1 MPRLPRLW
9 ICLPLLKTYLKQLHI
24 IQGSTIQ
31 IIGGTVVCPSRWNK
45 MSSEDISPYAKSSVD
60 FYDLLGVSF
69 ESSQKELDRAW
80 RKTALK
86 YHPDKVGTDA
96 TAKEKFHL
104 AQIGFDLLSNP
115 SSKQIYDNARNARL
129 QRERQHAAF
138 EGRRRQMKED
148 LESRERGVKRSWEES
163 LDEEAKLA
171 RELQRLA
178 EDGKRRRK
186 EREDALRND
195 ISKEHKSRGI
205 DQKTESNEAAPTISE
220 LDRTVKVRWPAK
232 QERGALDEDQI
243 RSLFSKFG
251 KVESAD
257 ILKSAPARLSTSKHK
272 QLAYTCMILYNS
284 IVGAHAAVEDFAKQS
299 GADWELFDSVQWAL
313 NKEPEVISNS
323 ASSSKAESNDPAPA
337 TSRRFDGAPSL
348 KGMTTD
354 KPPSFPSF
362 SAGGSAS
369 SNPPSGTSISS
380 QSPSLEEMTMI
391 RLRKLERQR
400 LAAEI
405 DQEEAANRP

>member
-1 MPRLPRLW
+1 
-9 ICLPLLKTYLKQLHI
+9 
-24 IQGSTIQ
+24 
-31 IIGGTVVCPSRWNK
+31 

-60 FYDLLGVSF
+60 FYDLLGVSA

-129 QRERQHAAF
+129 QREKQHAAF

-186 EREDALRND
+186 EREDALRAD
-195 ISKEHKSRGI
+195 ISKEYKSRDI
-205 DQKTESNEAAPTISE
+205 DQKTVTSEAGPSISE

-232 QERGALDEDQI
+232 EERSALDEDQL

-257 ILKSAPARLSTSKHK
+257 ILKPAPTRLSTSKHK
-272 QLAYTCMILYNS
+272 QLAYTCMILYDS
-284 IVGAHAAVEDFAKQS
+284 IVGAHAAVEEFTKQS

-313 NKEPEVISNS
+313 NKEPEVISNN
-323 ASSSKAESNDPAPA
+323 ASYSKAKANNRAPA
-337 TSRRFDGAPSL
+337 ASRHSDGAPSL
-348 KGMTTD
+348 RGTATD
-354 KPPSFPSF
+354 KQPSFPSF

-369 SNPPSGTSISS
+369 STPLAGTGTSS

-400 LAAEI
+400 LAAAI